1 MSEMSG
7 IPEVLHGRQ
16 WKEWLA
22 FFPQIGSLAA
32 GKPVLWNNN
41 HGMAAG
47 SALSGSGFTPQD
59 VEDASLRLRRFTP
72 FLGKVFPDMDQDRA
86 FTASP
91 LRESPA
97 ILETLTSLYHLPA
110 CANILFK
117 LDNQLP
123 FSGSVKD
130 RGGVYEVLKL
140 AESLA
145 IYAEKL
151 KWTDDY
157 SRLVEPE
164 MREFY
169 SQFGLSIISGSS
181 LGLAAGLAGKAL
193 GFRAMAHISASTER
207 WKKEALRAGGIELT
221 EHQSGYE
228 EMLKSAYETAQK
240 DAHCFLISEPASSRD
255 MLLGYA
261 IAGFELKEQLA
272 AQGIEVNAAHPLY
285 VYLPCSSGLEA
296 SGLCLGLKFAFLND
310 VRCFLAEPV
319 YAPVVSLGLGTGLFD
334 HVSTREIGL
343 DGKSIACAMAY
354 DRPSKLTCQVLR
366 NILDGCVTVDDK
378 VLLRLLAL
386 LRKYEQIKV
395 EPAAVAGLA
404 AYIVVGY
411 SGQGRRFEHGTHVV
425 WFNSG
430 GLMPEEAIQ
439 EYFQV

>member
-1 MSEMSG
+1 
-7 IPEVLHGRQ
+7 
-16 WKEWLA
+16 
-22 FFPQIGSLAA
+22 
-32 GKPVLWNNN
+32 
-41 HGMAAG
+41 
-47 SALSGSGFTPQD
+47 
-59 VEDASLRLRRFTP
+59 
-72 FLGKVFPDMDQDRA
+72 
-86 FTASP
+86 
-91 LRESPA
+91 
-97 ILETLTSLYHLPA
+97 
-110 CANILFK
+110 
-117 LDNQLP
+117 
-123 FSGSVKD
+123 VKD

-157 SRLVEPE
+157 AKLADSE

-169 SQFGLSIISGSS
+169 SQFSLSIISGSS
-181 LGLAAGLAGKAL
+181 LGLAAGLIGKAL
-193 GFRAMAHISASTER
+193 GFRAMAHISAGTEQ
-207 WKKEALRAGGIELT
+207 WKKEALRAGGIELA
-221 EHQSGYE
+221 EHQGGYE
-228 EMLKSAYETAQK
+228 EMLKSAYEAAQK
-240 DAHCFLISEPASSRD
+240 DSRCFLISEPASSRD

-261 IAGFELKEQLA
+261 VAGVELKEQLA
-272 AQGIEVNAAHPLY
+272 AQGIEVNTAHPLY

-296 SGLCLGLKFAFLND
+296 SGLCLGLKFVFLNN

-319 YAPVVSLGLGTGLFD
+319 HAPVVSLGLGTGLFD

-386 LRKYEQIKV
+386 LRKYERIKV

-404 AYIVVGY
+404 AYIVVAY
-411 SGQGRRFEHGTHVV
+411 SGQGRRFEQGTHVM

-430 GLMPEEAIQ
+430 GFMPEEAIQ
-439 EYFQV
+439 EYFQS